1 MLELYLIQNLQDENH
16 RAIKLR
22 PPKKKKK
29 GGGGY
34 FYPNWSP
41 KSAGIMV
48 LKVVGET
55 SLHFLASQELRN
67 SVH

>member
-34 FYPNWSP
+34 FYPN
-41 KSAGIMV
+41 
-48 LKVVGET
+48 
-55 SLHFLASQELRN
+55 
-67 SVH
+67 